1 MNLQTDAK
9 LVYLQGNNRC
19 IPLDMIDFQELF
31 AILSVLYNLENCK
44 IVQRQ
49 RKVEITWM
57 GEHDRTLILF
67 LFWLISKSYNFLLT
81 KLTNL
86 NILEKL

>member
-49 RKVEITWM
+49 
-57 GEHDRTLILF
+57 
-67 LFWLISKSYNFLLT
+67 
-81 KLTNL
+81 
-86 NILEKL
+86 